1 MGGHDAVGSGHQGG
15 RRPVSADGLAAALDG
30 LNLTYREH
38 GRHVLVTHPTLAG
51 ASAWDVDLDKGTVAD
66 VDAPAVDV
74 IRSGLRADRAFDAEA
89 LESIL
94 DRVGAEF
101 GVDAR
106 SLTGADLLAL
116 YRRLRPEERKGDP
129 RFREYR
135 SRGSVIWRLGPVRR
149 AAYITHR

>member
-1 MGGHDAVGSGHQGG
+1 MGGHDTVGSGHQGG

-30 LNLTYREH
+30 LNLTYRER

-94 DRVGAEF
+94 NRIGAEF
-101 GVDAR
+101 GVDAKT
-106 SLTGADLLAL
+106 LTGADLLAL
-116 YRRLRPEERKGDP
+116 YGR
-129 RFREYR
+129 
-135 SRGSVIWRLGPVRR
+135 
-149 AAYITHR
+149 

>member
-1 MGGHDAVGSGHQGG
+1 MGGHDTVGSGHQGG

-30 LNLTYREH
+30 LNLTYRER

-101 GVDAR
+101 GVDAKT
-106 SLTGADLLAL
+106 LTGADLLAL
-116 YRRLRPEERKGDP
+116 YGR
-129 RFREYR
+129 
-135 SRGSVIWRLGPVRR
+135 
-149 AAYITHR
+149 

>member
-1 MGGHDAVGSGHQGG
+1 M
-15 RRPVSADGLAAALDG
+15 SADGLAAALDG

-94 DRVGAEF
+94 DRVARIRCGRE
-101 GVDAR
+101 DADRRRPARPVRTVTARR
-106 SLTGADLLAL
+106 SGKT
-116 YRRLRPEERKGDP
+116 DP
-129 RFREYR
+129 RLREYR
-135 SRGSVIWRLGPVRR
+135 SGGRSYGGWDPFGAPP
-149 AAYITHR
+149 T

>member
-30 LNLTYREH
+30 LNLTYRDR

-51 ASAWDVDLDKGTVAD
+51 ASVWDVDLDKGTVAD

-89 LESIL
+89 LELL
-94 DRVGAEF
+94 DRAGAEF
-101 GVDAR
+101 GVDAKT
-106 SLTGADLLAL
+106 LTGADLLAL
-116 YRRLRPEERKGDP
+116 YGR
-129 RFREYR
+129 
-135 SRGSVIWRLGPVRR
+135 
-149 AAYITHR
+149 